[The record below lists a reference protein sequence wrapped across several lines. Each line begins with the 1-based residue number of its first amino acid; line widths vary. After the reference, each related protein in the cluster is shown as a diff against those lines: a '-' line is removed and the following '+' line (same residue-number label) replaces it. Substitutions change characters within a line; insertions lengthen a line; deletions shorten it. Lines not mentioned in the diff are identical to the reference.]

1 MKALVAIDETEA
13 SWDAAVFA
21 GELFGEDDEVTLV
34 NVYVPVA
41 QAIAGAGGLVGF
53 PTVGLNPYLSDV
65 GKNVEQIKSRLRP
78 AAQAAGADDIVVE
91 EGSVVD
97 GLCQAAEELDA
108 DLLVVGNRDRG
119 WLMGLLSPSVSS
131 RLVSS
136 APCPVLVVRPRD
148 PR

>member
-1 MKALVAIDETEA
+1 MSIHTGRHALVTGGGTGI
-13 SWDAAVFA
+13 
-21 GELFGEDDEVTLV
+21 GE
-34 NVYVPVA
+34 
-41 QAIAGAGGLVGF
+41 AIALALAAEGAQVTITGRRMEALEGTAAKSANIHPLVM
-53 PTVGLNPYLSDV
+53 DV
-65 GKNVEQIKSRLRP
+65 T
-78 AAQAAGADDIVVE
+78 D